1 MNGQVYSFWILQFKL
16 KGKHISWSLSGRGQD
31 ICALFET
38 AYLRINLF
46 LLIINLDYSR
56 HLKRGNNITTKT
68 VKQQGGRREF
78 TAQAG

>member
-1 MNGQVYSFWILQFKL
+1 MLYAKM
-16 KGKHISWSLSGRGQD
+16 KGKNISWRLSGRGLD
-31 ICALFET
+31 ICTLFET

-56 HLKRGNNITTKT
+56 HLKRGNNITTNT
-68 VKQQGGRREF
+68 VKQQVGRKEF